1 MTLKMRDGISS
12 SLKFSAKRDLR
23 EEERK
28 ICIIWGFEN
37 ALYGPR
43 LVLNLLTIE

>member
-23 EEERK
+23 EERK